1 MFGRLLKMRSSIV
14 VRHWMFF
21 VYFAVDLCC
30 RTTESEKC
38 STRIETIAAGL
49 MTIKY
54 SDGKNAY
61 RNKWIDMETVA
72 SNPFQLV
79 NGKIY
84 WREKREKKHDAFF
97 CSRVMFAHLR
107 ISQFL
112 CVSFEIANSS
122 KKRVYFYLSDQKSE
136 TARRFSAQWHVSPC
150 VLINTN
156 RKCFANALLST
167 RSLATHT
174 HTFA

>member
-107 ISQFL
+107 ISQ
-112 CVSFEIANSS
+112 SFHLKLRIAA
-122 KKRVYFYLSDQKSE
+122 KKEYTFIFRIRKVK
-136 TARRFSAQWHVSPC
+136 RRAVLVHNDMFRHVC
-150 VLINTN
+150 W
-156 RKCFANALLST
+156 
-167 RSLATHT
+167 
-174 HTFA
+174 